1 MATLNYTNPG
11 TDPTV
16 RAFDEFYNRELVI
29 DSNAYDVVYSFFSSI
44 FDDEFAAKNFTLSVF
59 QISEDTGES
68 VETIL
73 SQLSNQNTIQITAT
87 LAYYLNNNR
96 SNTTLLGVSNTATPN
111 QYVAR
116 NILI

>member
-1 MATLNYTNPG
+1 MGTVNYTNPN

-16 RAFDEFYNRELVI
+16 RTFDDFYGRELVI
-29 DSNAYDVVYSFFSSI
+29 DSNIYDNVSSFFKSI
-44 FDDEFAAKNFTLSVF
+44 FADKTAAENFTLSVF
-59 QISEDTGES
+59 RISEDSGTP

-73 SQLSNQNTIQITAT
+73 SELSSQNQVQITAT
-87 LAYYLNNNR
+87 LAYYLNNQR
-96 SNTTLLGVSNTATPN
+96 SNTTLLGITNISTPN